1 MKIVYNLTL
10 NIVDKDYLKKKNILK
25 LFMII

>member
-1 MKIVYNLTL
+1 MNIVYKITI
-10 NIVDKDYLKKKNILK
+10 NILEKDYLKKKYILK

>member
-10 NIVDKDYLKKKNILK
+10 NIVDKDYLKKKIILK